1 MTLALLVL
9 ASLVA
14 AVVASTTGFGAAIV
28 LTPFAAM
35 VIDLKQAIVLVAY
48 FVLFVNLFN
57 MLRLRGF
64 ISYRTVILF
73 GLPSVLTTLVGAM
86 LFDRLNVDIIS
97 VVFGVVILL
106 FVGYSF
112 TNTRYKI
119 PAGGG
124 PLVLGG
130 ALSGIT
136 AGLVGMGGP
145 FRSMFLVS
153 TVLGKN
159 NYIATS
165 ATLAVLVS
173 ATRIGVYLFNDSL
186 NGEYYIYILPLVVI
200 AFVGTYAGLK
210 LLSRLSSL
218 VVKRSVLVLLAL
230 IAVKLLFF
238 N

>member
-1 MTLALLVL
+1 MTLALLIL

-14 AVVASTTGFGAAIV
+14 AVVASITGFGAAVI

-48 FVLFVNLFN
+48 FVLFANLFN
-57 MLRLRGF
+57 MLRLRDF
-64 ISYRTVILF
+64 INYRSVILF
-73 GLPSVLTTLVGAM
+73 GLPMVLTTLVGAM
-86 LFDRLNVDIIS
+86 LFDRLDVEVIS
-97 VVFGVVILL
+97 VVFAVIILL
-106 FVGYSF
+106 FVVYSL
-112 TNTRYKI
+112 TNTKFNI
-119 PAGGG
+119 PSGGG

-153 TVLGKN
+153 TEQDKN
-159 NYIATS
+159 RFIATS
-165 ATLAVLVS
+165 VTLAVIVS

-200 AFVGTYAGLK
+200 AFVGTYVGLK
-210 LLSRLSSL
+210 LLSRLSNL
-218 VVKRSVLVLLAL
+218 VVKRAVLVLLAL
-230 IAVKLLFF
+230 VAIKFLFF

>member
-48 FVLFVNLFN
+48 FVLFANLFN
-57 MLRLRGF
+57 MLRLRDF
-64 ISYRTVILF
+64 INYRSVILF
-73 GLPSVLTTLVGAM
+73 GLPMVLTTLVGAM
-86 LFDRLNVDIIS
+86 LFDRLDVDVIS
-97 VVFGVVILL
+97 VVFAVIILL
-106 FVGYSF
+106 FVVYSL
-112 TNTRYKI
+112 TNTRFKI
-119 PAGGG
+119 PTGGG
-124 PLVLGG
+124 PLMLGG

-173 ATRIGVYLFNDSL
+173 ATRIGVYLYNDSL
-186 NGEYYIYILPLVVI
+186 YGEYYIYSLPLVVI

>member
-1 MTLALLVL
+1 MTFALLVL

-35 VIDLKQAIVLVAY
+35 VIDIKQAIVLVAY
-48 FVLFVNLFN
+48 FVLFANLFN

-64 ISYRTVILF
+64 IHYRTVILF
-73 GLPSVLTTLVGAM
+73 GLPMVLTTLVGAM
-86 LFDRLNVDIIS
+86 LFDRLDVDVIS
-97 VVFGVVILL
+97 VVFGVFILL

-112 TNTRYKI
+112 TNTRFKI
-119 PAGGG
+119 PTGGG
-124 PLVLGG
+124 PLALGG

-153 TVLGKN
+153 MTLEKN
-159 NYIATS
+159 DYIATS
-165 ATLAVLVS
+165 ATLAVIVS

-186 NGEYYIYILPLVVI
+186 NGEYYFYILPLVII
-200 AFVGTYAGLK
+200 AFIGTYTGLK

-218 VVKRSVLVLLAL
+218 VVKRSVLMLLAL
-230 IAVKLLFF
+230 VALKLLLD
-238 N
+238 